1 MRTIDQLRSWL
12 DGLAPRERSLVVW
25 GGIAAA
31 VLVFLGALVMPLY
44 TAAAKS
50 AARVEQ
56 KRADLSWM
64 RGVVAELRAAGPAG
78 PSASSG
84 QSLVVIIDQTA
95 RQAGLER
102 SLSGSQ
108 PSGTGGIRVRLE
120 AAPFDTVVAW
130 IALLQQQ
137 HAILVESA
145 TMDHGAA
152 PGVVNASIVLNKAG

>member
-1 MRTIDQLRSWL
+1 MSAIARTRRWL
-12 DGLAPRERSLVVW
+12 DGLAPRERTLVIW
-25 GGIAAA
+25 GGITAA
-31 VLVFLGALVMPLY
+31 VLIFLGALVIPLY
-44 TAAAKS
+44 ASTARS

-56 KRADLSWM
+56 KGADLSWM
-64 RGVVAELRAAGPAG
+64 RSVAGELRAAGPAN

-120 AAPFDTVVAW
+120 SAPFDTVVGW
-130 IALLQQQ
+130 IAQLQQQ
-137 HAILVESA
+137 HAIVVESA
-145 TMDHGAA
+145 TMDRGAA
-152 PGVVNASIVLNKAG
+152 PGVVNASIIFKKAG